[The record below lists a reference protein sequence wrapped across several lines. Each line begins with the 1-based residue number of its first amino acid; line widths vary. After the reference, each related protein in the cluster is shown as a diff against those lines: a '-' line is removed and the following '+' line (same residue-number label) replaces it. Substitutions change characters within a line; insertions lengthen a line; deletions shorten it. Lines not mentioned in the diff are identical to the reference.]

1 MRRAWALLLATAATL
16 VVAAPASAADP
27 GRWRISDVRNVP
39 IEYFQGL
46 THDPAGNRY
55 FDGVFEGL
63 YRTDA
68 NLVEQARLPVALP
81 ESVRALGFNHI
92 GDFTWN
98 SAEGGRL
105 ILPLECYTPGGP
117 NGGNTCGRGAFGVAD
132 PATLGW
138 RYLVRLDPADIP
150 KAMWAEASPDGQ
162 LVWTSS
168 GKDLLAY
175 RGSDVSAATAAAGT
189 AIRPIRR
196 LAGAVPPS
204 GVTGGAFFRGR
215 LLIPGQNGL
224 DPLQIWSV
232 DVNGASPQRLEVELP
247 INGES
252 EGVDVVPDGSGLL
265 HYLIS
270 PIAPGG
276 RPPTYGSGHSAIVSF
291 VLAAQA
297 RLRLGVAPKRV
308 AAGAA
313 TTVGVRVTLRLRGR
327 RYPVAGAT
335 VTGGGATATTQ
346 ANGIAALALG
356 PQSPGILRLTA
367 AKQQLR
373 PGRAT
378 IRVR

>member
-1 MRRAWALLLATAATL
+1 MRRAWALLAATAAAI

-27 GRWRISDVRNVP
+27 ARWRISDVRNVP
-39 IEYFQGL
+39 LEYFQGL

-63 YRTDA
+63 YKTDA
-68 NLVEQARLPVALP
+68 DLVERVRVPVALP
-81 ESVRALGFNHI
+81 ASVQALGFNHI

-98 SAEGGRL
+98 PAEGGRL

-150 KAMWAEASPDGQ
+150 KAMWAESSPDGQ

-168 GKDLLAY
+168 GKDLVAY
-175 RGSDVSAATAAAGT
+175 GASDVSAATAAAGT
-189 AIRPIRR
+189 AIRPVRR
-196 LAGAVPPS
+196 LTGAVPPS

-224 DPLQIWSV
+224 EPLQIWSV

-270 PIAPGG
+270 PFAPGG

-291 VLAAQA
+291 VPAAQA
-297 RLRLGVAPKRV
+297 RLRLRVAPKRI
-308 AAGAA
+308 AAGSA

-335 VTGGGATATTQ
+335 VAGAGATATTQ
-346 ANGIAALALG
+346 ANGIAALSLG
-356 PQSPGILRLTA
+356 PQSRGTLRLTA
-367 AKQQLR
+367 TKQQLR

-378 IRVR
+378 IGVG

>member
-1 MRRAWALLLATAATL
+1 MRRAWALLAATAAAI

-27 GRWRISDVRNVP
+27 ARWRISDVRNVP
-39 IEYFQGL
+39 LEYFQGL

-63 YRTDA
+63 YKTDA
-68 NLVEQARLPVALP
+68 DLVERVRVPVALP
-81 ESVRALGFNHI
+81 ASVQALGFNHI

-98 SAEGGRL
+98 PAEGGRL

-150 KAMWAEASPDGQ
+150 KAMWAESSPDGQ

-175 RGSDVSAATAAAGT
+175 RASDVSAATAAAGT
-189 AIRPIRR
+189 AIRPVRR
-196 LAGAVPPS
+196 LTGAVPPS

-270 PIAPGG
+270 PFAPGG

-291 VLAAQA
+291 VPAAQA
-297 RLRLGVAPKRV
+297 RLRLRVAPKRI

-313 TTVGVRVTLRLRGR
+313 
-327 RYPVAGAT
+327 AT
-335 VTGGGATATTQ
+335 VAGGGATVTTQ
-346 ANGIAALALG
+346 ANGIAALPLG
-356 PQSPGILRLTA
+356 PQSRGTLRLTA
-367 AKQQLR
+367 TKQQLR

-378 IRVR
+378 IGVG

>member
-1 MRRAWALLLATAATL
+1 
-16 VVAAPASAADP
+16 
-27 GRWRISDVRNVP
+27 
-39 IEYFQGL
+39 
-46 THDPAGNRY
+46 
-55 FDGVFEGL
+55 
-63 YRTDA
+63 
-68 NLVEQARLPVALP
+68 
-81 ESVRALGFNHI
+81 
-92 GDFTWN
+92 
-98 SAEGGRL
+98 
-105 ILPLECYTPGGP
+105 
-117 NGGNTCGRGAFGVAD
+117 
-132 PATLGW
+132 
-138 RYLVRLDPADIP
+138 
-150 KAMWAEASPDGQ
+150 MWAESSPDGQ

-175 RGSDVSAATAAAGT
+175 GASDVSAATAAAGT
-189 AIRPIRR
+189 AIRPVRR
-196 LAGAVPPS
+196 LTGAVPPS

-270 PIAPGG
+270 PFAPGG

-291 VLAAQA
+291 VPAAQA
-297 RLRLGVAPKRV
+297 RLRLRVAPKRI
-308 AAGAA
+308 AAGSA

-335 VTGGGATATTQ
+335 SWRRRATATTQ
-346 ANGIAALALG
+346 ANGIAALSLG
-356 PQSPGILRLTA
+356 PQSRGTLRLTA
-367 AKQQLR
+367 TKQQLR

-378 IRVR
+378 IGVG